1 MTGLGRELEGLTV
14 VSIEQ
19 AVAAPYCGLLL
30 ADAGARVIK
39 VERPD
44 GDFARAYDSAADGE
58 SSYFMWLNRGKESI
72 ALDLDIPADG
82 DLLAGMLD
90 RADIF
95 LHNLSPGALERRGFG
110 HEALGRTNPRLVSCE
125 ITGYGRAGAAAG
137 MKAYDLLVQAETGL
151 CSITGTPDGPARV
164 GVSLCDIATGL
175 TAFSGILRALLRRAV
190 TGQGMA
196 LSVSM
201 FDVLADWMNVPLLHW
216 RATGQLPP
224 RLGVSHATLAPY
236 GLYSVQDGTLLIGVQ
251 SNREWAA
258 LCSDVLG
265 KPELTQDPRF
275 LRNDDRVSNRSAMD
289 EEIGP
294 IFARMIKSELI
305 ARLDGAR
312 IAYANLNDIEQ
323 LSNHSQL
330 RQIEARLGSA
340 RVSIADL
347 PIVTDQRSRDVP
359 ALDAHGAALRHEFK
373 KENEDG

>member
-1 MTGLGRELEGLTV
+1 MAGLGRELEGLTV

-39 VERPD
+39 VERPE
-44 GDFARAYDSAADGE
+44 GDFARAYDRAADGE

-72 ALDLDIPADG
+72 ALDLDSPVDSA
-82 DLLAGMLD
+82 LLAEMLE

-95 LHNLSPGALERRGFG
+95 LHNLAPRALERRGFG
-110 HEALGRTNPRLVSCE
+110 HEALRRTNPGLVSCE
-125 ITGYGRAGAAAG
+125 ITGYGRTGAAAR

-151 CSITGTPDGPARV
+151 CSITGTADGPARV

-175 TAFSGILRALLRRAV
+175 TAFSGILRALLRRAA

-196 LSVSM
+196 LSISM

-216 RATGQLPP
+216 RATGQQPP

-236 GLYSVQDGTLLIGVQ
+236 GLYAVRDGALLIGVQ

-258 LCSDVLG
+258 LCEDVLG
-265 KPELTQDPRF
+265 KPGLTHDPRF
-275 LRNDDRVSNRSAMD
+275 LRNDHRVANRAAMD
-289 EEIGP
+289 EQIGP
-294 IFARMIKSELI
+294 LFARMNRSDLI
-305 ARLDGAR
+305 ARLDAAR

-323 LSNHSQL
+323 LSKHSEL

-340 RVSIADL
+340 RVNIADL
-347 PIVTDQRSRDVP
+347 PIVSDHRSRDVP
-359 ALDAHGAALRHEFK
+359 ALDAHGAALRHEFEK
-373 KENEDG
+373 GQSA